1 MSMDKNDRNAIVTL
15 AALLTMLAAY
25 GGGILWVGSNFATL
39 HAGVENNAKA
49 IAELKEDN
57 AKAIAGLKE
66 DNAKAIAEL
75 RADTARD
82 IAELRADNAKAVAEL
97 RTDIREI
104 RTDIQEMRGDIAELR
119 EDIGELRGV
128 VYSHIGGHVHAAA
141 DAAPDGES
149 AKSTE

>member
-1 MSMDKNDRNAIVTL
+1 MSMDKNDRNAL
-15 AALLTMLAAY
+15 AIILTVVATV
-25 GGGILWVGSNFATL
+25 GSTTLWVGSNFATL
-39 HAGVENNAKA
+39 HAGVANNAKA

-104 RTDIQEMRGDIAELR
+104 RMDIQEMRGDIAELR

-149 AKSTE
+149 PTPAE

>member
-1 MSMDKNDRNAIVTL
+1 MDKNDRNAL
-15 AALLTMLAAY
+15 AIILTVVATV
-25 GGGILWVGSNFATL
+25 GSTTLWVGSNFATL

-49 IAELKEDN
+49 IAE
-57 AKAIAGLKE
+57 LKE

-128 VYSHIGGHVHAAA
+128 VYSHIGGHTHAAA
-141 DAAPDGES
+141 DIAPDGES
-149 AKSTE
+149 AKSAE

>member
-57 AKAIAGLKE
+57 AKAIA
-66 DNAKAIAEL
+66 
-75 RADTARD
+75 
-82 IAELRADNAKAVAEL
+82 EL

-128 VYSHIGGHVHAAA
+128 VYSHIGGHTHAAA
-141 DAAPDGES
+141 DIAPDGES
-149 AKSTE
+149 AKSAE